1 MPACQRGWHL
11 QGQWLAHSVGGR
23 LSVWAVSHHL
33 VFVLC
38 ECFLPAPWGRSPVT
52 HWGPLGVLG
61 HSGGQNLL
69 LGVRKGRL
77 CGQGQ
82 LAGPSRCTLPP
93 TWAATP
99 GSRQTT
105 HTRAHPPKSTY
116 AHEPTNT
123 PTPGRTHTA
132 AHLEAD
138 KPHTHMHVW
147 YLCVLLRGC
156 VCGRSTRGRVPLPFS
171 ALQLYGSS
179 FFKRLQTQTV
189 ALSRANRV
197 I

>member
-1 MPACQRGWHL
+1 M
-11 QGQWLAHSVGGR
+11 
-23 LSVWAVSHHL
+23 
-33 VFVLC
+33 C
-38 ECFLPAPWGRSPVT
+38 ECFLPAPWERSPVT

-82 LAGPSRCTLPP
+82 PAGPSRCTLPP

-105 HTRAHPPKSTY
+105 HTRAHPRICTY
-116 AHEPTNT
+116 AHARTRT
-123 PTPGRTHTA
+123 HTRVRTHTA

-138 KPHTHMHVW
+138 KPHAHARAHTHTHRQPHLEVDKPHTHMHACTRTHMHARTHACSTHTCTRARTDTHIHGRPHTHAHVHTHAHMHTAGTPGN
-147 YLCVLLRGC
+147 GC
-156 VCGRSTRGRVPLPFS
+156 PPRHTHT
-171 ALQLYGSS
+171 GSH
-179 FFKRLQTQTV
+179 T
-189 ALSRANRV
+189 
-197 I
+197 